1 MDVDGILR
9 HAIDDRRLIDFLLHG
24 LRRVA
29 QPHTYGNFDGVE
41 HLLVYQVGG
50 ESRSG
55 KLPDWRRFKVSDMR
69 DVRMLDEHFSPPPI
83 ATSRHMRWDVV
94 FVRVEQESGRR
105 SGADVRRARP
115 RVR

>member
-1 MDVDGILR
+1 MGVGKP
-9 HAIDDRRLIDFLLHG
+9 AIRGGFPWTSTG
-24 LRRVA
+24 S
-29 QPHTYGNFDGVE
+29 TYGNFDGVE
-41 HLLVYQVGG
+41 HVLVYQVGG

-94 FVRVEQESGRR
+94 FVRVEQEY
-105 SGADVRRARP
+105 GARTGGP
-115 RVR
+115 G

>member
-1 MDVDGILR
+1 MGVGKP
-9 HAIDDRRLIDFLLHG
+9 AIRGGFPWTSTG
-24 LRRVA
+24 S
-29 QPHTYGNFDGVE
+29 TYGNFDGVE

-94 FVRVEQESGRR
+94 FVRVEQEY
-105 SGADVRRARP
+105 GARTGGP
-115 RVR
+115 G